1 MFSFC
6 KRWKGSCTCFLDKLF
21 NKDWSECCK
30 QHDEDYINLKDGDST
45 KPSDVKFLECLKT
58 KTWKPVAYV
67 MYGAVRL
74 FGRKFKGENYDVRNN
89 SFHKSILQ
97 LHSYIY

>member
-6 KRWKGSCTCFLDKLF
+6 KKWKGSCTCFFDKLF

-30 QHDEDYINLKDGDST
+30 AHDKDYASLKKGDST

-58 KTWKPVAYV
+58 KNLETSCLYYV
-67 MYGAVRL
+67 W
-74 FGRKFKGENYDVRNN
+74 
-89 SFHKSILQ
+89 SC
-97 LHSYIY
+97 